1 MEETVVSYQSSVRQ
15 PKRSPSLLESS
26 VMTFSKVISL
36 DRPKQFQ
43 RYNDGCLFRNTK
55 LSIDSRSL
63 PIKTIVITKKYYN
76 SMHSITRGTIR
87 LSFFLFLFFFSYTR
101 PLSKNLQLHARLRVR
116 SRLPVRYFPLYL
128 ASSLHC
134 TVNTA
139 WT

>member
-15 PKRSPSLLESS
+15 PKQSPSLLESS

-63 PIKTIVITKKYYN
+63 PIKTTVITKKYYN
-76 SMHSITRGTIR
+76 SIHSITRGTIR
-87 LSFFLFLFFFSYTR
+87 LSFFLFFFFLLRATFEQKLAATR
-101 PLSKNLQLHARLRVR
+101 TPTRTQPTPRSIFPTV
-116 SRLPVRYFPLYL
+116 SRLVPPLY
-128 ASSLHC
+128 S
-134 TVNTA
+134 
-139 WT
+139 